1 MKQQSAFQ
9 LEDLSYTID
18 SREILRRVNLEFR
31 PGAIH
36 GILGQNG
43 AGKTTLLNLLGG
55 ILQPTGGRIL
65 LDGAPVRFR
74 SPHDAI
80 RSGVRI
86 SVQEDS
92 VLPDL
97 TVAENMLL
105 SHYGCGGIRTVH
117 HRRLE
122 REMQCI
128 LDELEIPLRAGKSAA
143 TLNYGNMQM
152 LKIACL
158 FAGKPDVRI
167 LLMDEPYRAC
177 PRQDVERFYATMRR
191 LRDRGLTIIFSTHRV
206 EDALHICDT
215 LTLMQSSGACEQL
228 PAGQLSFGDI
238 VARIS
243 DRPFGGI
250 HYPRLNV
257 RPGANLLALSH
268 VTTRRIEDVSFTL
281 RKGEI
286 LGIAGLLGSGRTG
299 IARALAGLDPLR
311 SGSITMG
318 GADFSEARQSAAPS
332 DRIGVL
338 LCNRKDSLLLNMNL
352 PGNITVAGLDMV
364 SNSLK
369 LDTAAERKIGYDYCR
384 QFNIDVRHLDDPVR
398 VLSAGNQQKLL
409 LARLFFSNCRLLVL
423 DEPTMNIDIISKNDL
438 YNLMN
443 SYICR
448 GNSIILISSDLKE
461 LKGMSHR
468 VLVMRERRV
477 LQEIAPADL
486 TYQSLLAAKGEPSEG
501 AL

>member
-1 MKQQSAFQ
+1 MNEQCAIQ
-9 LEDLSYTID
+9 LRNLSYSVD
-18 SREILRRVNLEFR
+18 SRAILRDVNLEFR
-31 PGAIH
+31 PGRIH

-55 ILQPTGGRIL
+55 LLRPTSGEIL
-65 LDGAPVRFR
+65 LDGAPVCFR

-80 RSGVRI
+80 RRGVRL

-92 VLPDL
+92 VLPEL

-105 SHYGCGGIRTVH
+105 SHYGCNGIRTVH
-117 HRRLE
+117 RRRSE
-122 REMQCI
+122 RAMQQI
-128 LDELEIPLRAGKSAA
+128 LDELEIPLRAGQSAA
-143 TLNYGNMQM
+143 TLNYGSMQM

-158 FAGKPDVRI
+158 FAGDPPGRI

-177 PRQDVERFYATMRR
+177 PRQDVERFYSTMQR
-191 LRDRGLTIIFSTHRV
+191 LRDRGLTIIFATHRV
-206 EDALHICDT
+206 EDAVKSCDSLVLLHD
-215 LTLMQSSGACEQL
+215 GVCEQV
-228 PAGQLSFGDI
+228 PARQLSYGEA
-238 VARIS
+238 VKRIS
-243 DRPFGGI
+243 DRPFDGI

-257 RPGANLLALSH
+257 RPGAPLLTLSH
-268 VTTRRIEDVSFTL
+268 VTTCRIDDVSFSM

-286 LGIAGLLGSGRTG
+286 LGVAGLLGSGRTG
-299 IARALAGLDPLR
+299 IARALCGLDPMR
-311 SGSITMG
+311 SGSITLG
-318 GADFSEARQSAAPS
+318 GAPLSAPDSAAGPS

-338 LCNRKDSLLLNMNL
+338 LCNRKESLLLNVNL
-352 PGNITVAGLDMV
+352 PGNITVAGLGMI
-364 SNSLK
+364 SSSLK

-477 LQEIAPADL
+477 LQEIAPEEL
-486 TYQSLLAAKGEPSEG
+486 TYQNLLTTKEEQQ
-501 AL
+501 